1 MSGAVVPRTSLELE
15 ENAAAFLGGGYFLRF
30 KIPKTTVASSIRSV
44 STSIV
49 VMRVTPLLEGI
60 TLPSHTGAH
69 IISCSDFPCQFAALP
84 GGFSV
89 FIAACKKSCNLSITA
104 HFWRRVRDLNPRDAH
119 HAYTIS
125 NRAPSTTQPTL
136 QNLAAAQSAR
146 FIIHEICV
154 SVNTFFKDFLMNFA
168 FFCFF
173 LRNRQK
179 LPFSIRKRAAQR
191 LSDLIFVRLRQP

>member
-1 MSGAVVPRTSLELE
+1 
-15 ENAAAFLGGGYFLRF
+15 
-30 KIPKTTVASSIRSV
+30 
-44 STSIV
+44 
-49 VMRVTPLLEGI
+49 MRVTPLLEGI

-89 FIAACKKSCNLSITA
+89 FIAGCKKSCNLSITA

-136 QNLAAAQSAR
+136 HMVAEEGFEPSQTESESVVLPLHNSALSCATLTVYNIQR
-146 FIIHEICV
+146 ELSSEKCKKIW
-154 SVNTFFKDFLMNFA
+154 KDFLLQIYWQVPRFRDIICKLIVIKFMSA
-168 FFCFF
+168 MYQHISTF
-173 LRNRQK
+173 LN
-179 LPFSIRKRAAQR
+179 SSVGRACGC
-191 LSDLIFVRLRQP
+191 

>member
-1 MSGAVVPRTSLELE
+1 
-15 ENAAAFLGGGYFLRF
+15 
-30 KIPKTTVASSIRSV
+30 
-44 STSIV
+44 
-49 VMRVTPLLEGI
+49 MRVTPLLEGI

-136 QNLAAAQSAR
+136 HLVKLLFVGVNRSEQYVLYRPFAVSSIVFLKFFEKFLKGGKWSLRPRCFHSSA
-146 FIIHEICV
+146 
-154 SVNTFFKDFLMNFA
+154 SFA
-168 FFCFF
+168 TRTNSSISRVRHFS
-173 LRNRQK
+173 LWQK
-179 LPFSIRKRAAQR
+179 I
-191 LSDLIFVRLRQP
+191 

>member
-1 MSGAVVPRTSLELE
+1 
-15 ENAAAFLGGGYFLRF
+15 
-30 KIPKTTVASSIRSV
+30 
-44 STSIV
+44 
-49 VMRVTPLLEGI
+49 MRVTPLLEGI

-136 QNLAAAQSAR
+136 HLVKLLFVGVNRSEQYVLYR
-146 FIIHEICV
+146 PFVV
-154 SVNTFFKDFLMNFA
+154 SSIVFLKFFKKRRMYK
-168 FFCFF
+168 
-173 LRNRQK
+173 RQGRR
-179 LPFSIRKRAAQR
+179 F
-191 LSDLIFVRLRQP
+191 RLRAFGRRTARRCLFPQGAFVGRDLPRQLGYKGSLPPERRTPCV

>member
-1 MSGAVVPRTSLELE
+1 
-15 ENAAAFLGGGYFLRF
+15 
-30 KIPKTTVASSIRSV
+30 
-44 STSIV
+44 
-49 VMRVTPLLEGI
+49 MRVTPLLEGI

-89 FIAACKKSCNLSITA
+89 FIAGCKKSCNLSITA

-136 QNLAAAQSAR
+136 HL
-146 FIIHEICV
+146 V
-154 SVNTFFKDFLMNFA
+154 
-168 FFCFF
+168 
-173 LRNRQK
+173 K
-179 LPFSIRKRAAQR
+179 L
-191 LSDLIFVRLRQP
+191 FVRRCQPQRTICIIQTFCRFVNSFFEIFQKIFKGRKMVSPPRCFHSSASFATRTNSSISRVRHFSLWQKI

>member
-1 MSGAVVPRTSLELE
+1 
-15 ENAAAFLGGGYFLRF
+15 
-30 KIPKTTVASSIRSV
+30 
-44 STSIV
+44 
-49 VMRVTPLLEGI
+49 MRVTPLLEGI

-89 FIAACKKSCNLSITA
+89 FIAGCKKSCNLPITA

-136 QNLAAAQSAR
+136 HLVKLLFVGVNRSEQYVLYRR
-146 FIIHEICV
+146 FAV
-154 SVNTFFKDFLMNFA
+154 SSIVFSNFFKNFFEGEIGRFSPSPQSPKNHLSSCSA
-168 FFCFF
+168 KRTNSSISRVRHFS
-173 LRNRQK
+173 LWQK
-179 LPFSIRKRAAQR
+179 IWR
-191 LSDLIFVRLRQP
+191 

>member
-1 MSGAVVPRTSLELE
+1 
-15 ENAAAFLGGGYFLRF
+15 
-30 KIPKTTVASSIRSV
+30 
-44 STSIV
+44 
-49 VMRVTPLLEGI
+49 MRVTPLLEGI

-89 FIAACKKSCNLSITA
+89 FIAGCKKSCNLSITA

-136 QNLAAAQSAR
+136 HLVKLLFVGVNRSEQYVLYRPFA
-146 FIIHEICV
+146 V
-154 SVNTFFKDFLMNFA
+154 SSIVFLKFFKKFLKGGKWSLRPAA
-168 FFCFF
+168 FT
-173 LRNRQK
+173 
-179 LPFSIRKRAAQR
+179 
-191 LSDLIFVRLRQP
+191 RLRASRHAQIHPSRACAISPCGRRSDGRARYSSPRPTAGSACPAVRRSRPRTTAERTHPGQPRAYG